1 VIELRPCH
9 VLATATTA
17 NMKRATIAFSYVLD
31 IAYDDSLDDEWV
43 CEQFLRSD
51 RFSTLHFEGEPGIV
65 EACSYGVAELRRCDV
80 RQP

>member
-1 VIELRPCH
+1 
-9 VLATATTA
+9 
-17 NMKRATIAFSYVLD
+17 MKRATIAFSYVLD

-65 EACSYGVAELRRCDV
+65 EACSYGVEELRRWNK
-80 RQP
+80 